1 MPNNEDP
8 EGAED
13 YLPFSEDLVDF
24 AVAAFL
30 EDGRWAV
37 VSLPPHT
44 AESLDAL
51 LHALNQQV
59 SEGPTLGLVG
69 LGDEYF
75 VLALLLGQETRL
87 FLSNLAVSGDDRLAG
102 ELVRRGGGGIGGE
115 TGGHTGGRIDTDE
128 EIPFGD
134 QEILAALGVDSFE
147 LALTCER
154 LLAEP
159 ELTLID
165 AVAPL
170 AARIGFGE
178 QFALA
183 IERDPALDEF

>member
-1 MPNNEDP
+1 MPDIEQP
-8 EGAED
+8 EGAEE

-51 LHALNQQV
+51 LSALSQQV

-75 VLALLLGQETRL
+75 VLALLLGRETRL
-87 FLSNLAVSGDDRLAG
+87 FLSNQAVRAEDQLAG
-102 ELVRRGGGGIGGE
+102 DLARAAGTRFEG
-115 TGGHTGGRIDTDE
+115 DE
-128 EIPFGD
+128 EIPCGD
-134 QEILAALGVDSFE
+134 REILAGLGVDSFE

-159 ELTLID
+159 ELSLIE
-165 AVAPL
+165 VVTQL

-183 IERDPALDEF
+183 VERDPALDEF

>member
-1 MPNNEDP
+1 MPDIEQP
-8 EGAED
+8 EGTGE

-51 LHALNQQV
+51 LSALSQQV

-75 VLALLLGQETRL
+75 VLVLLLGRETRL
-87 FLSNLAVSGDDRLAG
+87 FLSNQAVRAEDRLAG
-102 ELVRRGGGGIGGE
+102 DLVRAAGSGPAG
-115 TGGHTGGRIDTDE
+115 DE
-128 EIPFGD
+128 EIPCGD
-134 QEILAALGVDSFE
+134 REILAGLGVDSFE

-159 ELTLID
+159 ELSLIE
-165 AVAPL
+165 VVTPL

-183 IERDPALDEF
+183 VERDPALDEF

>member
-1 MPNNEDP
+1 MPETEQP
-8 EGAED
+8 EGASD

-30 EDGRWAV
+30 EDGRWAAAA
-37 VSLPPHT
+37 LPPHT

-51 LHALNQQV
+51 LGALSQQV
-59 SEGPTLGLVG
+59 SEGPVLGLVG

-75 VLALLLGQETRL
+75 VLALLLGREIRL
-87 FLSNLAVSGDDRLAG
+87 FLSNQAVRAEDRLAG
-102 ELVRRGGGGIGGE
+102 ELARRVGAAAPG
-115 TGGHTGGRIDTDE
+115 DE
-128 EIPFGD
+128 EAPCGD
-134 QEILAALGVDSFE
+134 REILAALGVDSFE

-159 ELTLID
+159 ELSLIE
-165 AVAPL
+165 VLIPL

-183 IERDPALDEF
+183 VGRDPALDDT

>member
-1 MPNNEDP
+1 MPNNEEP

-51 LHALNQQV
+51 LSALYQQV

-75 VLALLLGQETRL
+75 VLALLLGQEIRL
-87 FLSNLAVSGDDRLAG
+87 FLSNQAVRGEDRLAG
-102 ELVRRGGGGIGGE
+102 ELVRRAGGD
-115 TGGHTGGRIDTDE
+115 TGGQTGRRIDADE

-159 ELTLID
+159 ELSLID

>member
-1 MPNNEDP
+1 MPDLEQP
-8 EGAED
+8 EGAEE
-13 YLPFSEDLVDF
+13 YLPFTEDLVDF

-44 AESLDAL
+44 AESLEAL
-51 LHALNQQV
+51 LCALHQQV

-75 VLALLLGQETRL
+75 VLALLLGPQIRL
-87 FLSNLAVSGDDRLAG
+87 FLSNQAVCGEDRLAG
-102 ELVRRGGGGIGGE
+102 DLARRAGTRAGGGP
-115 TGGHTGGRIDTDE
+115 T
-128 EIPFGD
+128 PCGD
-134 QEILAALGVDSFE
+134 RDILAALGVDSLE

-159 ELTLID
+159 DLSLVEVVT
-165 AVAPL
+165 PL

-178 QFALA
+178 QFVLA
-183 IERDPALDEF
+183 VERDPALDDY

>member
-1 MPNNEDP
+1 MPDNEEP
-8 EGAED
+8 EGAEE
-13 YLPFSEDLVDF
+13 YLPFSEELVDF

-51 LHALNQQV
+51 LSALSQQV

-75 VLALLLGQETRL
+75 VLALLLGQEIRL
-87 FLSNLAVSGDDRLAG
+87 FLSNQAVRQEDRLAG
-102 ELVRRGGGGIGGE
+102 ELVRR
-115 TGGHTGGRIDTDE
+115 TGAHIDGDE

-154 LLAEP
+154 LLVEP
-159 ELTLID
+159 ELSLIE

-178 QFALA
+178 QFAMA
-183 IERDPALDEF
+183 VERDPALDEF

>member
-1 MPNNEDP
+1 MPDIEEP
-8 EGAED
+8 EGAEE

-51 LHALNQQV
+51 LSALYQQV

-75 VLALLLGQETRL
+75 VLALLLGQEIRL
-87 FLSNLAVSGDDRLAG
+87 FLSNQAVRAEDQLAG
-102 ELVRRGGGGIGGE
+102 DLVRR
-115 TGGHTGGRIDTDE
+115 TGAPVYGDE

-134 QEILAALGVDSFE
+134 RDILAGLGVDSFE

-154 LLAEP
+154 LLTEP
-159 ELTLID
+159 ELSLVEVVT
-165 AVAPL
+165 PL
-170 AARIGFGE
+170 AARIGFGD
-178 QFALA
+178 QFAMA
-183 IERDPALDEF
+183 VGRDCAPDEF

>member
-1 MPNNEDP
+1 MSNTDAEDP

-51 LHALNQQV
+51 LSALSQQV
-59 SEGPTLGLVG
+59 SEGPTLGMVG

-87 FLSNLAVSGDDRLAG
+87 FLSNQAVREEDQLAG
-102 ELVRRGGGGIGGE
+102 ELVRR
-115 TGGHTGGRIDTDE
+115 TGFRIDGDE

-134 QEILAALGVDSFE
+134 REILAGLGVDSFE

-159 ELTLID
+159 ELSLFEV
-165 AVAPL
+165 VAPL